1 MRLTTGLLVT
11 TLLCT
16 SAFAETGLIQVK
28 SAHDVATTA
37 DRLEQALRTKGM
49 KIFAR
54 INHAAGAAT
63 VNKQLAPTE
72 LVIFGNPKIGAPL
85 MQCARTT
92 GIDLPQKALIWQDH
106 KGTVWFSY
114 NDPQYLKSRHNIEG
128 CDAVLGKV
136 SKAFEGFSRAATG
149 N

>member
-1 MRLTTGLLVT
+1 MRLITGLLAT
-11 TLLCT
+11 TLLCS
-16 SAFAETGLIQVK
+16 SAFADSGLIQVK

-37 DRLEQALRTKGM
+37 DRLEQTLKSKGM
-49 KIFAR
+49 QIFAR

-72 LVIFGNPKIGAPL
+72 LVIFGNPKVGAPL

-128 CDAVLGKV
+128 CDAVLDKV
-136 SKAFEGFSRAATG
+136 SKALGAFSRAATG